1 MNSKELFVVLGV
13 PPTMRDLPGEE
24 HLEKLSEAHPRVRVE
39 RTYDIDQFAESV
51 KQADGAIVQANFRF
65 PSEALK
71 PAARLRWIQLAAAGA
86 DRAWTPELRATE
98 HVTIT
103 SSKGPMG
110 SLLAEHTVLLM
121 LALAR
126 NLRGLMKIQADKFWS
141 RQDYDIPFM
150 SQMLGKT
157 IAILG
162 VGSFR
167 GNLARICKVGFGMK
181 VLGMARTS
189 SGNPHVDRYFQ
200 RNELNAALAEAD
212 VVALCLPITSDTEC
226 IIDAAALAAMKP
238 TAYLINGARGTLIDE
253 EALVDALQNGR
264 IAGAGL
270 DSTTV
275 EPLPEQSQ
283 LWAMPNV
290 IITPD
295 LAPGADELG
304 KSIVD
309 FWCDDIRRFAENEP
323 LLYIVDRNSE
333 Y

>member
-13 PPTMRDLPGEE
+13 PPTMRDLPGEA

-51 KQADGAIVQANFRF
+51 KQADGAILQANFRF

-86 DRAWTPELRATE
+86 DRACTPELRATE
-98 HVTIT
+98 HVTII

-126 NLRGLMKIQADKFWS
+126 NMRVLMKAQADKFWS

-162 VGSFR
+162 VRSFR
-167 GNLARICKVGFGMK
+167 GNLASICKVGFGMK

-189 SGNPHVDRYFQ
+189 SGNPHVERYFQ
-200 RNELNAALAEAD
+200 RSELNAALAEAD

-238 TAYLINGARGTLIDE
+238 TAYLINGARGTLIEE

-275 EPLPEQSQ
+275 EPLPEES
-283 LWAMPNV
+283 
-290 IITPD
+290 
-295 LAPGADELG
+295 
-304 KSIVD
+304 
-309 FWCDDIRRFAENEP
+309 P
-323 LLYIVDRNSE
+323 L
-333 Y
+333 

>member
-71 PAARLRWIQLAAAGA
+71 PDARLRWIQLAAAGA
-86 DRAWTPELRATE
+86 DRAWTPELRAAE
-98 HVTIT
+98 HVTTT

-126 NLRGLMKIQADKFWS
+126 NLRGLMKSQADKFWS

-275 EPLPEQSQ
+275 EPLPEES
-283 LWAMPNV
+283 
-290 IITPD
+290 
-295 LAPGADELG
+295 
-304 KSIVD
+304 
-309 FWCDDIRRFAENEP
+309 P
-323 LLYIVDRNSE
+323 L
-333 Y
+333 

>member
-98 HVTIT
+98 HLTIT

-162 VGSFR
+162 VRSFR
-167 GNLARICKVGFGMK
+167 GNLASICKVGFGMY
-181 VLGMARTS
+181 G
-189 SGNPHVDRYFQ
+189 
-200 RNELNAALAEAD
+200 
-212 VVALCLPITSDTEC
+212 
-226 IIDAAALAAMKP
+226 
-238 TAYLINGARGTLIDE
+238 
-253 EALVDALQNGR
+253 
-264 IAGAGL
+264 GAGHGAHQQRQ
-270 DSTTV
+270 SPRG
-275 EPLPEQSQ
+275 PLFP
-283 LWAMPNV
+283 AKR
-290 IITPD
+290 T
-295 LAPGADELG
+295 
-304 KSIVD
+304 
-309 FWCDDIRRFAENEP
+309 
-323 LLYIVDRNSE
+323 
-333 Y
+333 

>member
-71 PAARLRWIQLAAAGA
+71 PDARLRWIQLAAAGA
-86 DRAWTPELRATE
+86 DRAWTPELRAAE

-110 SLLAEHTVLLM
+110 SILAEHTVLLM

-126 NLRGLMKIQADKFWS
+126 NLRGLMKSQADKFWS

-162 VGSFR
+162 VGSFG

-189 SGNPHVDRYFQ
+189 SGNPHVGRYFQ

-212 VVALCLPITSDTEC
+212 VVALCLPITSDTEG

-238 TAYLINGARGTLIDE
+238 TAYLINGE
-253 EALVDALQNGR
+253 ER
-264 IAGAGL
+264 
-270 DSTTV
+270 
-275 EPLPEQSQ
+275 
-283 LWAMPNV
+283 
-290 IITPD
+290 
-295 LAPGADELG
+295 
-304 KSIVD
+304 
-309 FWCDDIRRFAENEP
+309 
-323 LLYIVDRNSE
+323 
-333 Y
+333 

>member
-13 PPTMRDLPGEE
+13 PPTMCDLLGEE
-24 HLEKLSEAHPRVRVE
+24 HPEKLSEAHPMVRVE

-71 PAARLRWIQLAAAGA
+71 PDARLRWIQLAAAGA
-86 DRAWTPELRATE
+86 DRAWTPELRAAE

-126 NLRGLMKIQADKFWS
+126 NLRGLMKSQADKFWR

-162 VGSFR
+162 VGSFW
-167 GNLARICKVGFGMK
+167 GNLARISKVGFGK
-181 VLGMARTS
+181 VLGLAPTS

-212 VVALCLPITSDTEC
+212 VVALCLPITSDTEG

-275 EPLPEQSQ
+275 EPLPEESP

-290 IITPD
+290 IITPH
-295 LAPGADELG
+295 LGPGTDELG

-309 FWCDDIRRFAENEP
+309 FWCDNIRRFAENEP

>member
-13 PPTMRDLPGEE
+13 PPTMCDLLGEE
-24 HLEKLSEAHPRVRVE
+24 HPEKLSEAHPMVRVE

-71 PAARLRWIQLAAAGA
+71 PDARLRRIQLAAAGA

-98 HVTIT
+98 HVTII

-126 NLRGLMKIQADKFWS
+126 NLRGLMKSQADKFWS

-212 VVALCLPITSDTEC
+212 VVALCLPITSDTEG

-238 TAYLINGARGTLIDE
+238 TAYLINGE
-253 EALVDALQNGR
+253 ER
-264 IAGAGL
+264 
-270 DSTTV
+270 
-275 EPLPEQSQ
+275 
-283 LWAMPNV
+283 
-290 IITPD
+290 
-295 LAPGADELG
+295 
-304 KSIVD
+304 
-309 FWCDDIRRFAENEP
+309 
-323 LLYIVDRNSE
+323 
-333 Y
+333 